1 MPFHQPPVGSS
12 YNCPS
17 NRPPGFMYS
26 SSTNT
31 DNPCLA
37 LAMEADNPAGP
48 APMMIVSYMFNTPIF
63 DRVRQLLSAR
73 DGHTVFQWRQARP
86 DATFVV
92 DGHTALETM
101 LNITINPAGFII
113 FFMMS

>member
-17 NRPPGFMYS
+17 KRPPGFMYS

-48 APMMIVSYMFNTPIF
+48 APMMIVSYMVNTPIF
-63 DRVRQLLSAR
+63 DRVRQLISAR
-73 DGHTVFQWRQARP
+73 DVHTFFQWCQART
-86 DATFVV
+86 DATFVF
-92 DGHTALETM
+92 DGHTAHETM
-101 LNITINPAGFII
+101 PDITINPAVFII

>member
-63 DRVRQLLSAR
+63 HRARQLLSAR
-73 DGHTVFQWRQARP
+73 DGHTFFQWRQART
-86 DATFVV
+86 DAPLDV
-92 DGHTALETM
+92 DGHTALEPMHNNTM
-101 LNITINPAGFII
+101 NPAGFTN
-113 FFMMS
+113 FFI